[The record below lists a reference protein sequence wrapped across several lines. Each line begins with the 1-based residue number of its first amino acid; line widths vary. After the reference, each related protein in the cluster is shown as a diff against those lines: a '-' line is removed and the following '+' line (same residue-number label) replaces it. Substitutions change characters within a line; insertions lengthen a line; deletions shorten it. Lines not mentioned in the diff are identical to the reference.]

1 MKKRLI
7 IWLPNMLLL
16 LTACGGGQGGQPRTS
31 IDVNMTDY
39 AYNPKEHVV
48 PTGKDITV
56 NIVNNGAVTH
66 NFIIMK
72 AGTNIG
78 EDFDEADEPNVYWQ
92 VQLSPGKSVTTS
104 FTAPSQRGEYVI
116 VCSTPGHYLA
126 RMTGRLVV
134 VAP

>member
-7 IWLPNMLLL
+7 IWFSNMLLL
-16 LTACGGGQGGQPRTS
+16 LTACGGGQGQPRTS
-31 IDVNMTDY
+31 LDVNMTDY
-39 AYNPKEHVV
+39 AYNPKEYLV
-48 PTGKDITV
+48 PTGKDIAV

-78 EDFDEADEPNVYWQ
+78 QDFDEEDEPNIYWR
-92 VQLSPGKSVTTS
+92 VELSPGKRVTTS
-104 FTAPSQRGEYVI
+104 FTAPSQRGEYLI